1 MILEAK
7 AIDELMYLGA
17 YSIDNLQAVLRLS
30 WVQDAIEDTEYDILD
45 HLSGLRPDVV
55 AAMTAMPFLAS
66 PETTDAQ
73 AVEGIS
79 WMEIGGVLDALVDS
93 PVFQDG
99 IDDSETTLLAAAG
112 TFYQDASAVRRV
124 LTPGN
129 AAVEAVSS
137 FKTALTPEL
146 AVSIVRTGSQSRPG
160 TMESVRDTVEFVE
173 SIMGLPLPVEHVIIF
188 FDEAAVPA
196 GASGAYYGFAF
207 SYSPKYETQQGTY
220 EWRVLQSGFTHELAH
235 YYWSGDQAWMA
246 EGVANVFS
254 YMRGRDSGLSR
265 GQLKTRRGTC
275 EAHDLQMLERW
286 GSSVD
291 SDCSYY
297 LGERLFLELLGA
309 LGRLQFSD
317 KLQELYLVALP
328 VREAGGDPP
337 GIAAMRQVFA
347 DQASIVEKHWSGAL
361 NAPDNRPFDEGVSR
375 ASHDVVQWDHY
386 PSYDGHSVTF
396 NGTLLDGAVLTAETI
411 EQARASGSQPFTLL
425 LADVYEFAGF
435 IFPPGGRWLLDI
447 GSSVADTYSLDED
460 TKSFTITFPF
470 PEALRNPSDYVVM
483 IGGYQD
489 SSRTP
494 RIGSQADTLGYARIR
509 VE

>member
-1 MILEAK
+1 MLEHAERDALESFVSNCPNLEPAKGIPMFVIRGALLFSLLEVLTACSAAVPTSIPTDTLHPTTLAVPTETPSPTPTDQPTQTPSTPTPFPTIRPTPTPSTPTPTPFPTPTIRPTPTFSTPTPTPTIRPTSTLSRPTPTPFPTPTPTIRPTPTPSSPPLLSRLYDTQNTLWLSRNYPRIARQIAAFPWVQDGLVILEAK

-146 AVSIVRTGSQSRPG
+146 AVSIVRTRSQSRPG

-173 SIMGLPLPVEHVIIF
+173 SIMGLPLPVEHVIIV

-196 GASGAYYGFAF
+196 GTSGAYYGFAF

-220 EWRVLQSGFTHELAH
+220 EWRVLQSGFTHE
-235 YYWSGDQAWMA
+235 
-246 EGVANVFS
+246 
-254 YMRGRDSGLSR
+254 
-265 GQLKTRRGTC
+265 TC
-275 EAHDLQMLERW
+275 PLLLERRPGLDGR
-286 GSSVD
+286 GSSQCVFVHARQGQRAEAWAAQNQTRD
-291 SDCSYY
+291 
-297 LGERLFLELLGA
+297 LRGA
-309 LGRLQFSD
+309 R
-317 KLQELYLVALP
+317 
-328 VREAGGDPP
+328 
-337 GIAAMRQVFA
+337 
-347 DQASIVEKHWSGAL
+347 
-361 NAPDNRPFDEGVSR
+361 
-375 ASHDVVQWDHY
+375 
-386 PSYDGHSVTF
+386 
-396 NGTLLDGAVLTAETI
+396 
-411 EQARASGSQPFTLL
+411 
-425 LADVYEFAGF
+425 
-435 IFPPGGRWLLDI
+435 
-447 GSSVADTYSLDED
+447 
-460 TKSFTITFPF
+460 
-470 PEALRNPSDYVVM
+470 PSD
-483 IGGYQD
+483 
-489 SSRTP
+489 
-494 RIGSQADTLGYARIR
+494 A
-509 VE
+509 

>member
-1 MILEAK
+1 
-7 AIDELMYLGA
+7 MYLGA
-17 YSIDNLQAVLRLS
+17 YSIDNLQAVLRLP

-45 HLSGLRPDVV
+45 DLSGLRPDVV

-66 PETTDAQ
+66 HEATDAQ

-79 WMEIGGVLDALVDS
+79 WLELGGVLDALVDS

-99 IDDSETTLLAAAG
+99 IDDSETTLIAAVG
-112 TFYQDASAVRRV
+112 TFYQDAGAVRRV
-124 LTPGN
+124 LTPGS
-129 AAVEAVSS
+129 AAVEAVSL
-137 FKTALTPEL
+137 KTALTPEL

-160 TMESVRDTVEFVE
+160 TMEAVRDTVEFVE
-173 SIMGLPLPVEHVIIF
+173 SIMGLPLPVEHVIIV

-196 GASGAYYGFAF
+196 GAGGANYGFAF

-254 YMRGRDSGLSR
+254 YMRGRDIGLSR
-265 GQLKTRRGTC
+265 GQLKTRRRTC
-275 EAHDLQMLERW
+275 EAHDLQMLEMW
-286 GSSVD
+286 GPSVD
-291 SDCSYY
+291 YYCSYY

-347 DQASIVEKHWSGAL
+347 DQAAIVEKHWSGAL
-361 NAPDNRPFDEGVSR
+361 NAPDNRPFDEGVYHT
-375 ASHDVVQWDHY
+375 SHDVVQWDQH

-396 NGTLLDGAVLTAETI
+396 SGTLLDGAVLAAETI
-411 EQARASGSQPFTLL
+411 EQARASGSQPFTLHIEEGTAEL
-425 LADVYEFAGF
+425 
-435 IFPPGGRWLLDI
+435 PG
-447 GSSVADTYSLDED
+447 Y
-460 TKSFTITFPF
+460 K
-470 PEALRNPSDYVVM
+470 
-483 IGGYQD
+483 
-489 SSRTP
+489 
-494 RIGSQADTLGYARIR
+494 
-509 VE
+509 